1 MTDLFSALVS
11 QFSEYTFGEKHTV
24 RVMPRDGEP
33 WFVAT
38 DVCTALD
45 YKNTSDA
52 IATHLDADERYSQSL
67 ERGGSLVLIS
77 ESGLYALVLRS
88 RKPEARKFAKWV
100 TSEVLPSIRKTGG
113 YQKPANM
120 AKALAAANEVAAQ
133 MQAAVFDAILSG
145 NSNWKIQRAMV
156 SFNVGPA
163 GALTPRVDLIEHE
176 AIVMTLPHLAKAI
189 VEPGGMLP
197 SNSELANLAA
207 ACNKRL
213 AQRLEFVGS
222 RDALNNG

>member
-11 QFSEYTFGEKHTV
+11 QFAQYTFGEKHTV
-24 RVMPRDGEP
+24 RVMQRDNEP

-38 DVCTALD
+38 DVCAALD

-113 YQKPANM
+113 YQRPENM

-133 MQAAVFDAILSG
+133 MQAAVFDAILNG
-145 NSNWKIQRAMV
+145 NSNWKLQRAMV
-156 SFNVGPA
+156 SFTMGA
-163 GALTPRVDLIEHE
+163 GDTLVPRVDLVEHE
-176 AIVMTLPHLAKAI
+176 ANVMTLAHLAKAI
-189 VEPGGMLP
+189 VEPGGLMA
-197 SNSELANLAA
+197 SNTELANLGA
-207 ACNKRL
+207 ACSKKL
-213 AQRLEFVGS
+213 AQRLEFADS
-222 RDALNNG
+222 RKAISNG